1 MSNWAESELKDV
13 DLGDRRRNKRL
24 IKMVSDLAAQ
34 PNASVAQASGDWA
47 GTQGAYDFWANRR
60 VLAKEIRLAHQ
71 KSTIERV
78 KEHETILA
86 IQDTSELNFSNHS
99 SKKGMGHLDNKN
111 SRGLKMH
118 SVFCVSPSSVPLG
131 LLHQQVWARDY
142 NNIGKKH
149 TRHKKETKEKESQ
162 RWLEGL
168 SKTEEAIPKNVR
180 VITVADREAD
190 IYDFLAMPRRGNS
203 ELLIRAYQ
211 NRSVKTEDAVSRLK
225 VAICKATKAGE
236 ISLELQKTDNRK
248 PRLATLTLRT
258 ISVEIQPPLTHKNY
272 NQLKSIRVQV
282 IKAEEEN
289 PPASEKP
296 VSWLLLTTLLVKDF
310 NDIVQCLRWYSYRW
324 LIERYH
330 YVLKSGCRLEQLQL
344 ETADR
349 IERALATYTIVAWR
363 LLWLTYEARYNPDAP
378 ADTIL
383 ETFEWQAL
391 YCTINKTN
399 TLPTH
404 PPRLFDCIFWIA
416 KLGGFLC
423 RKRDGFPGV
432 KTIWQGLRRLH
443 DIVKGW
449 LKAQEVRVT

>member
-1 MSNWAESELKDV
+1 MSNWAREELKNL
-13 DLGDRRRNKRL
+13 DLGDRRRNERL

-34 PNASVAQASGDWA
+34 PNASVPQASGDWA
-47 GTQGAYDFWANRR
+47 ATQGAYDFWGNKR
-60 VLAKEIRLAHQ
+60 VKAEEIRRAHQ
-71 KSTIERV
+71 KSTVERV
-78 KEHETILA
+78 QQHQTIVA
-86 IQDTSELNFSNHS
+86 TQDTTELNFSHHS
-99 SKKGMGHLDNKN
+99 SKKGMGHLDNSN
-111 SRGLKMH
+111 SRGLKIH
-118 SVFCVSPSSVPLG
+118 SVFCVSLSGVPLG
-131 LLHQQVWARDY
+131 LLHQKVWARDI

-149 TRHKKETKEKESQ
+149 QRNKKETKEKESK

-168 SKTEEAIPKNVR
+168 SKTEEAIPENVR

-190 IYDFLAMPRRGNS
+190 IYDFLAMPRRANS

-211 NRSVKTEDAVSRLK
+211 NRSVKTDFAIEKLT
-225 VAICKATKAGE
+225 VAIASKPGVGE
-236 ISLELQKTDNRK
+236 ISLELQRTPDRK
-248 PRLATLTLRT
+248 PRQATLTLRT
-258 ISVEIQPPLTHKNY
+258 KSVEIQPPKTHLNY

-289 PPASEKP
+289 PPTGEKP
-296 VSWLLLTTLLVKDF
+296 VSWLLLTTLKVNDF
-310 NDIVQCLRWYSYRW
+310 NDVVQCLRWYSYRW

-383 ETFEWQAL
+383 DTFEWQAL
-391 YCTINKTN
+391 YCTIHKTS
-399 TLPTH
+399 TLPSHT
-404 PPRLFDCIFWIA
+404 PSIKDCIFWIA

-443 DIVKGW
+443 DIVTTW
-449 LKAQEVRVT
+449 QIVQEVRVT